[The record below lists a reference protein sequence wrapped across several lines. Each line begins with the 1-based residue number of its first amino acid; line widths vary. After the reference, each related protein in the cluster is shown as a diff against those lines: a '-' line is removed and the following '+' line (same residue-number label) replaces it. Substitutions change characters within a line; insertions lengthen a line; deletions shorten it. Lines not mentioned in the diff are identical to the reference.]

1 MFKNKNNKLMS
12 FCIDDDDEVLEKY
25 KIIWTKIEDL
35 KIIKL
40 NALLVYDERYIR
52 TKTRTLVIKF
62 ILTFVVKIFQKMVY
76 NNGFLLPFLLIFYLS
91 LRTNIIIRYI
101 YLDNCTCKTVNTQM
115 IDYLDSLFEYD
126 EN

>member
-40 NALLVYDERYIR
+40 NALLGYDERYIK
-52 TKTRTLVIKF
+52 TKTRTVIKF
-62 ILTFVVKIFQKMVY
+62 ILVFVVKIFQKMVY
-76 NNGFLLPFLLIFYLS
+76 NNSFLLPFLLIFYLS

-101 YLDNCTCKTVNTQM
+101 YLDNCACKTVNTQM